1 MATHDEPEDR
11 FLARAQL
18 FWDYSA
24 HGLTRAYLD
33 CHQTLMFR
41 EVRKIEFA
49 DGGCLTFPLL
59 ESPISHDESLPKPS
73 ALVSR
78 SSP

>member
-1 MATHDEPEDR
+1 MADDRPEDLV
-11 FLARAQL
+11 LARALL

-33 CHQTLMFR
+33 CPRTVMFR

-49 DGGCLTFPLL
+49 DGGCLTFPL
-59 ESPISHDESLPKPS
+59 ERSIFHAESLPKTA
-73 ALVSR
+73 ALVCNSR
-78 SSP
+78 A